1 MKSFHFLEALKTK
14 IDDQDHILLNN
25 LPVVG
30 NTYLVLK
37 AVKCFSSENLCLL
50 IDNLLHSYLFQYY
63 INGTV
68 FSVLFHIDIY

>member
-1 MKSFHFLEALKTK
+1 MKSFHFLETLKTN

-25 LPVVG
+25 VPVVG

-50 IDNLLHSYLFQYY
+50 IDNLLH
-63 INGTV
+63 
-68 FSVLFHIDIY
+68 